1 MPSVSVALPFMMLSS
16 LLPFRVIVVIT
27 GTFKV
32 VSATFLSKVAVAGL
46 MVGGVVSSTPMTGVA
61 VLGAP
66 MAFAEI
72 ATKWNVRVCAPR
84 PDRTG
89 RQWGTSLRRRSRC
102 SRCPA
107 SALRCRS

>member
-1 MPSVSVALPFMMLSS
+1 MMLSS

-46 MVGGVVSSTPMTGVA
+46 MVGGVVSSTFAVTRVA

-72 ATKWNVRVCAPR
+72 ATKWNVRVCTLPR
-84 PDRTG
+84 PQTG
-89 RQWGTSLRRRSRC
+89 QVGSGERH
-102 SRCPA
+102 
-107 SALRCRS
+107 

>member
-46 MVGGVVSSTPMTGVA
+46 MVGGVVSSTPMTRVA

-66 MAFAEI
+66 MAFAG
-72 ATKWNVRVCAPR
+72 
-84 PDRTG
+84 DRHEVERQGLRSHAQTG
-89 RQWGTSLRRRSRC
+89 QVGSGERH
-102 SRCPA
+102 
-107 SALRCRS
+107 